1 MEYFMQLFGNITIEK
16 ATLTIGAIVFLLGC
30 YKKISGYFTKK
41 AIRDKEKDDRLQE
54 VIKQSEQYP
63 GWHKQSIEIRDQINI
78 STQELNKKLD
88 MVCEKMTEEEKRRE
102 EEHATANRYRILRF
116 DDEIRHDEHHTKEHF
131 DQILEDITEYENYC
145 DSHPLY
151 KNNKA
156 TLAIENIKHV
166 YQRCTDEKKF
176 L

>member
-1 MEYFMQLFGNITIEK
+1 ML
-16 ATLTIGAIVFLLGC
+16 
-30 YKKISGYFTKK
+30 
-41 AIRDKEKDDRLQE
+41 
-54 VIKQSEQYP
+54 
-63 GWHKQSIEIRDQINI
+63 
-78 STQELNKKLD
+78 
-88 MVCEKMTEEEKRRE
+88 CEKMTEQETRRE

-116 DDEIRHDEHHTKEHF
+116 DDEIRHDEHHTIEHF